1 MSTSRTPKGKRT
13 KQRIIDASMNLI
25 HTKGID
31 NVTLSDICAASQ
43 IAQGTFYHHFKSV
56 DEILLEIIRR
66 EGEEIASVAAS
77 LENLPALTQLERL
90 LDVLFSYYDQKGKEI
105 VAQLYRLELKPAN
118 GKSII
123 EEYLPIRPLIERL
136 IREGQEKSE
145 FNSKES
151 SGFYCSLLTS
161 QIIFQSFLWIR
172 SDSTDSFTA
181 YGKEEL
187 NSILKLLKL

>member
-1 MSTSRTPKGKRT
+1 ME
-13 KQRIIDASMNLI
+13 LI

-31 NVTLSDICAASQ
+31 NVTLSDICTASQ
-43 IAQGTFYHHFKSV
+43 IAQGTFYHHFKSM

-90 LDVLFSYYDQKGKEI
+90 LDLLFSYYDQKGKEI

-123 EEYLPIRPLIERL
+123 EEYIPIRPLIRSIIL
-136 IREGQEKSE
+136 NGQNRDE
-145 FNSKES
+145 FNKKES
-151 SGFYCSLLTS
+151 PEFYSSLLTS

-172 SDSTDSFTA
+172 SANAESFSKT
-181 YGKEEL
+181 GRQTL
-187 NSILKLLKL
+187 TSILKLLEKQ